1 MEEKESIIL
10 GDFNCNVLEINETPH
25 TSKLTSLYDE
35 YQYTQLIKQPTRITS
50 NTQTLIYHLA
60 TTASRRI
67 QSSGVCHLSIS
78 DHCLIYAVRRMI
90 IPRERPRIIET
101 RNYIKPLT

>member
-50 NTQTLIYHLA
+50 SIQTLQQRLIAYRVVEYV
-60 TTASRRI
+60 TF
-67 QSSGVCHLSIS
+67 LSVTI
-78 DHCLIYAVRRMI
+78 V
-90 IPRERPRIIET
+90 
-101 RNYIKPLT
+101 